1 MNFAIIVSFLKKSAY
16 AAIGSLL
23 AALSL
28 GIAQYQPTGTAF
40 DLEIYGALA
49 AGFTGL
55 VAAIKRWI
63 DVNLANAKT
72 ADKK

>member
-1 MNFAIIVSFLKKSAY
+1 MNFAIIVAFLKKSAY

-23 AALSL
+23 AALAL
-28 GIAQYQPTGTAF
+28 GLTNYQPSGSAF
-40 DLEIYGALA
+40 DLEVYGALV

-63 DVNLANAKT
+63 DVNLGGNQPAV
-72 ADKK
+72 KK